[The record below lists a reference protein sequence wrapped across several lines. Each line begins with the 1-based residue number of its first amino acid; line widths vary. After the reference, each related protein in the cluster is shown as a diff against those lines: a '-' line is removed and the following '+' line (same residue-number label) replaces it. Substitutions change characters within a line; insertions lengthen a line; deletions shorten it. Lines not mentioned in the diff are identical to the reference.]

1 VDPSWASVWIPSEIL
16 CTILLVGLA
25 IPELSI
31 TARVVFVSCGG
42 HGNDLQDVGYGLQH
56 EA

>member
-1 VDPSWASVWIPSEIL
+1 M
-16 CTILLVGLA
+16 
-25 IPELSI
+25 PELSI